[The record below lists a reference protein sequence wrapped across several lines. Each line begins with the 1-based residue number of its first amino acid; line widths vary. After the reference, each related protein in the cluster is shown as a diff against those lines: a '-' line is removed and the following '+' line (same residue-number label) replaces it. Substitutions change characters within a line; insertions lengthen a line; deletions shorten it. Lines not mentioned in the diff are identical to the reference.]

1 VTGKPSDAV
10 APRVATTAGGR
21 RMLVIGLDCA
31 TPQLVFDAWRA
42 DLPNISRLMNEGA
55 WGAMNS
61 TIPAITVPAWSAMMT
76 GRDPGELG
84 FYGFR
89 NRADHS
95 YDRMTIANA
104 TAVRHPRLWD
114 QLSESGARVGVLGV
128 PQTFPV
134 QPVNGDMVSCFLTPS
149 AKSDYTHPHEL
160 RDSIT
165 DWLGEEFLVDVPN
178 FRSDDKDRIL
188 RDIYRLA
195 DHHFDV
201 AEHLL
206 NLNQYAFFMMVDM
219 GVDRI
224 HHAFWKYM
232 ASDHPKFEPNH
243 RFEHAIHDYYVHVD
257 QRIGGLLD
265 LVDPD
270 TIVVVVSDH
279 GARSMAG
286 GICINEW
293 LINEGYLV
301 LKARPT
307 DVTAL
312 EDCEIDW
319 ARTRAW
325 SSGGYYGRLFM
336 NVKGREPEGIIDPS
350 EYEVVRDELVARLA
364 MITDPDGAPIGTVAF
379 KPEEIYREVRNVAP
393 DLIIYFGHLKWR
405 SVGSVGFDSI
415 WTFENDTGP
424 DEANHA
430 QEGIF
435 IYRDP
440 RREDGGRHL
449 GTVDIYDIAPTLL
462 TELGEP
468 FPDGLRG
475 SPIEW

>member
-1 VTGKPSDAV
+1 VSDLPARTGN
-10 APRVATTAGGR
+10 GR
-21 RMLVIGLDCA
+21 RMLVVGLDCA
-31 TPQLVFDAWRA
+31 TPQLVFDAWRD
-42 DLPNISRLMNEGA
+42 DLPNLSALMNRGA
-55 WGAMNS
+55 WGRMNS

-76 GRDPGELG
+76 GRDPGQLG

-104 TAVRHPRLWD
+104 TAVTHPRVWD
-114 QLSESGARVGVLGV
+114 VLSDHGGRVGVLGV

-134 QPVNGDMVSCFLTPS
+134 KAVNGEMVSCFLTPS
-149 AKSDYTHPHEL
+149 AKSEYTYPHEL
-160 RDSIT
+160 RNEIAG
-165 DWLGEEFLVDVPN
+165 WLGEEFLVDVPN

-188 RDIYRLA
+188 KDIYRLA

-201 AEHLL
+201 ARHLL
-206 NLNQYAFFMMVDM
+206 ERDPYDFFMMVDM

-232 ASDHPKFEPNH
+232 ASDHPKYEPNH
-243 RFEHAIHDYYVHVD
+243 RFEGAIHDYYVHVD
-257 QRIGGLLD
+257 RRVGE
-265 LVDPD
+265 LVEAVDDD
-270 TIVVVVSDH
+270 TIVLVVSDH
-279 GARSMAG
+279 GARTMAG

-293 LINEGYLV
+293 LIDQGYLV
-301 LKARPT
+301 LKQRPT
-307 DVTAL
+307 EITAL
-312 EDCEIDW
+312 EECEIDW
-319 ARTRAW
+319 SRTRAW

-336 NVKGREPEGIIDPS
+336 NVKGREPDGIIDPS
-350 EYEVVRDELVARLA
+350 AYDAERDELVRRLA
-364 MITDPDGAPIGTVAF
+364 EITDPDGAPIGTIGY
-379 KPEEIYREVRNVAP
+379 KPEELYSEVRNVAP

-435 IYRDP
+435 IYHDP
-440 RREDGGRHL
+440 RAPRGGLDL
-449 GTVDIYDIAPTLL
+449 GVVEIYDIGPTLL
-462 TELGEP
+462 SALGHEA
-468 FPDGLRG
+468 PDGIRG
-475 SPIEW
+475 KAMTW

>member
-1 VTGKPSDAV
+1 MSDQPSEAV
-10 APRVATTAGGR
+10 AAPTPPTDGAR

-31 TPQLVFDAWRA
+31 TPELVFDAWRA
-42 DLPNISRLMNEGA
+42 DLPNINRLMNAGA
-55 WGAMNS
+55 WGRMNS
-61 TIPAITVPAWSAMMT
+61 TIPAITVPAWAAMMT

-104 TAVRHPRLWD
+104 TAVQHPRVWD
-114 QLSESGARVGVLGV
+114 ILSGEGARVGVIGV

-134 QPVNGDMVSCFLTPS
+134 HPVNGEMVSCFLTPS
-149 AKSDYTHPHEL
+149 AKSEYTYPHEL
-160 RDSIT
+160 RDQIAAL
-165 DWLGEEFLVDVPN
+165 LGEEFLVDVPN

-201 AEHLL
+201 AQHLL
-206 NLNQYAFFMMVDM
+206 EHNQYEFFMMVDM

-232 ASDHPKFEPNH
+232 ASDHPKYEPNH
-243 RFEHAIHDYYVHVD
+243 RFEQAIHDYYVHVD
-257 QRIGGLLD
+257 SRVGDLLRQ
-265 LVDPD
+265 VDD
-270 TIVVVVSDH
+270 KTIVLVVSDH
-279 GARSMAG
+279 GARTMAG

-293 LINEGYLV
+293 LINEGYLA
-301 LKARPT
+301 LKDRPS
-307 DVTAL
+307 DITAL

-336 NVKGREPEGIIDPS
+336 NVKGREPGGVIDPS
-350 EYEVVRDELVARLA
+350 DYESERDELVKRLGT
-364 MITDPDGAPIGTVAF
+364 ITDPDGAPIGTVAY
-379 KPEEIYREVRNVAP
+379 KPEDLYREVRNVAP

-435 IYRDP
+435 IYNDPSDPQRGRD
-440 RREDGGRHL
+440 L
-449 GTVDIYDIAPTLL
+449 GTVDIYDIGPTLL
-462 TELGEP
+462 TALGHP
-468 FPDGLRG
+468 VPAGIRG
-475 SPIEW
+475 KAIEW

>member
-1 VTGKPSDAV
+1 MTDKPSDAV
-10 APRVATTAGGR
+10 ASHATTTAGGR
-21 RMLVIGLDCA
+21 RILVIGLDCA

-42 DLPNISRLMNEGA
+42 DLPNISRLMDEGA

-104 TAVRHPRLWD
+104 TAVEHPRLWD
-114 QLSESGARVGVLGV
+114 RLSRSGARVGVLGV

-134 QPVNGDMVSCFLTPS
+134 RPVNGAMVSCFLTPS
-149 AKSDYTHPHEL
+149 AKSEYTHPREL
-160 RDSIT
+160 RDSIS

-201 AEHLL
+201 AERLL
-206 NLNQYAFFMMVDM
+206 NLNEYAFFMMVDM

-232 ASDHPKFEPNH
+232 ASDHPKYEPNH

-257 QRIGGLLD
+257 RRIGRLLD
-265 LVDPD
+265 LVDDD

-279 GARSMAG
+279 GARTMAG

-301 LKARPT
+301 LKRSPR

-319 ARTRAW
+319 TRTRAW
-325 SSGGYYGRLFM
+325 SAGGYYGRLFM
-336 NVKGREPEGIIDPS
+336 NVKGREPEGIIEPS
-350 EYEVVRDELVARLA
+350 EYDAVRDEIVARLA
-364 MITDPDGAPIGTVAF
+364 TITDPDGAPIGTVAY
-379 KPEEIYREVRNVAP
+379 KPEDIYREVRNVAP

-440 RREDGGRHL
+440 RRELGGRHL

-468 FPDGLRG
+468 VPAGLRG
-475 SPIEW
+475 RRIEW